1 MKFRPSSLK
10 LSNARMTSGR
20 RQLQSL
26 HGRLR
31 LQTRRIIE
39 LEEHL
44 FLLEAALQ
52 AVLHHLDYKST
63 TSRGNA
69 PPTLH

>member
-1 MKFRPSSLK
+1 
-10 LSNARMTSGR
+10 
-20 RQLQSL
+20 LQNL
-26 HGRLR
+26 QGLLR

-44 FLLEAALQ
+44 FLLEGALQ
-52 AVLHHLDYKST
+52 AVLHHLAYKST
-63 TSRGNA
+63 TSHESA